1 MRYEPDAKYNGMPCS
16 YVGAGCAYEDV
27 TKKDFDLPLPPGL
40 RNDGWLTLNNMNKFI
55 RGLLPIRK
63 KVYFKRGER
72 PKLKDFLKD
81 NEERC
86 GVCVYGHFIYVNGHD
101 YWSFFNN
108 DENRVVCIWY
118 IKD

>member
-40 RNDGWLTLNNMNKFI
+40 RNDGWLTLDNMNRFI

-63 KVYFKRGER
+63 KVYFKRGGTA
-72 PKLKDFLKD
+72 K
-81 NEERC
+81 
-86 GVCVYGHFIYVNGHD
+86 
-101 YWSFFNN
+101 
-108 DENRVVCIWY
+108 
-118 IKD
+118 IKRLS